1 MRLKRSVTWS
11 VGVATLL
18 TVAACDSGKPVEPVT
33 KEPAAATVNGTP
45 ITQRMVDV
53 IAERGVKAGRPDT
66 PEARA
71 TIIDQLTLQVLLADE
86 AIKQGLDKTPDVVQQ
101 IETVKQNVLANAY
114 VEDFMKAHPVSD
126 ADVQAE
132 YERIKASMAGTQYKA
147 RHILLARESEAKD
160 VIAKLKKDPG
170 AFAKLAAERSTDHD
184 TKDNGGDLGWFDL
197 SRAAPEFGA
206 AVSQLEKGKMTQ
218 EPVKTEIGYDVI
230 LLEDVKP
237 IEVPPL
243 EDVKAQLTQQI
254 QQKNV
259 KAQVDALK
267 ASSQDRAS
275 RRRRFAPRP
284 HLSPRSRKA
293 VFPGVTRDCG
303 VAGHVAPRQTR

>member
-1 MRLKRSVTWS
+1 
-11 VGVATLL
+11 
-18 TVAACDSGKPVEPVT
+18 
-33 KEPAAATVNGTP
+33 
-45 ITQRMVDV
+45 MVDV

-132 YERIKASMAGTQYKA
+132 YERIKVSMAGTQYKA

-160 VIAKLKKDPG
+160 VIAKLTKDPG

-184 TKDNGGDLGWFDL
+184 SKDKGGDLGWFDL

-243 EDVKAQLTQQI
+243 ADVKAQLTKQI
-254 QQKNV
+254 QQQNV
-259 KAQVDALK
+259 KTQVDALK
-267 ASSQDRAS
+267 ATAKIEVGGTPVAS
-275 RRRRFAPRP
+275 APA
-284 HLSPRSRKA
+284 SPAS
-293 VFPGVTRDCG
+293 
-303 VAGHVAPRQTR
+303 